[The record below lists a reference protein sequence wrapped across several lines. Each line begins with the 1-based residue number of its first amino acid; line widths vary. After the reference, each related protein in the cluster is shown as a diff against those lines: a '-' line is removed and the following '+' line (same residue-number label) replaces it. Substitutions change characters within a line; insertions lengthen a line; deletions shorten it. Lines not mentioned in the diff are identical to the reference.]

1 VLYHVNIHFPH
12 SITETGFDLT
22 MLAKPQCITIEN
34 DVVIMTKTLINVA
47 QVIKDVIIRYL
58 ILIPFS
64 RTAIVG
70 RYVTRCL
77 QRDYKTLK

>member
-1 VLYHVNIHFPH
+1 
-12 SITETGFDLT
+12 
-22 MLAKPQCITIEN
+22 MLAKPECITIEN